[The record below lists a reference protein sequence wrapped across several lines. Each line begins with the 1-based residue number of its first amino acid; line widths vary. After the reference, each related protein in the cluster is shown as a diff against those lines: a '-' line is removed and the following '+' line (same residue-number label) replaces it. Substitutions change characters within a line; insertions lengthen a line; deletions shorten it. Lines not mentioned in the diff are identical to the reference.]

1 MSITGEQA
9 SELVSH
15 PDYLEGTVDGRV
27 SEYFHSGG
35 VNFRMNMCCQECC
48 PDVCDEEVLCGGECS
63 RADVYA
69 GRLRG
74 LARRHWRPDRYR
86 VDLIA
91 GYRAYRLND
100 SLNVHEDLE
109 TFGPVPGKPYIGIP
123 TRFVVDDVFRSR
135 NEFNGGEL
143 GMIAQFYRGRWS
155 LELLAKVGFGNNRQ
169 NVSISGHTAITDPQG
184 TTEEY
189 DGGLLA
195 LEGTNIGHY
204 ARNDFVVIPQLG
216 VELGYQ
222 VNCHLRAY
230 VGYNF
235 LYWSNVIRAAEQI
248 DMSVNPT
255 YIPGQEDPPSGEAR
269 PAFAFHDSDFWAQ
282 GLNAGLEWRF

>member
-1 MSITGEQA
+1 M
-9 SELVSH
+9 
-15 PDYLEGTVDGRV
+15 
-27 SEYFHSGG
+27 
-35 VNFRMNMCCQECC
+35 
-48 PDVCDEEVLCGGECS
+48 
-63 RADVYA
+63 
-69 GRLRG
+69 
-74 LARRHWRPDRYR
+74 RRHWRPDRYR

-91 GYRAYRLND
+91 GYRTYRLND
-100 SLNVHEDLE
+100 SLNIHEDLE

-155 LELLAKVGFGNNRQ
+155 LELLAKIGFGNNRQ
-169 NVSISGHTAITDPQG
+169 NVSISGHTAITDPAG
-184 TTEEY
+184 H
-189 DGGLLA
+189 DGGVRRRRLRA
-195 LEGTNIGHY
+195 GGTNIGHY

-235 LYWSNVIRAAEQI
+235 LYWSNVVRAAEQI
-248 DMSVNPT
+248 DMSINPT